1 MSNLLI
7 DKYPATSSE
16 ILDYIKVV
24 FEIKNDAQLAE
35 FLGVTRTSIH
45 TLRQEG
51 RLLGKKTRLVVMEK
65 ISYLG
70 ITNWRERLAIPYLR
84 IALRNSGLNLELQ
97 TEKTDQSEFLSLL
110 KGFYKCETDLEL
122 SEHLDLMPNTLSMF
136 RVGRTTLG
144 PLPLLRVLCEIENLP
159 LQEIR
164 TMLISNAMLEEQL
177 VEYSKGK
184 LRTR

>member
-1 MSNLLI
+1 MSNLLMN
-7 DKYPATSSE
+7 KNPATSSE

-24 FEIKNDAQLAE
+24 FEIKNDAQLSE

-84 IALRNSGLNLELQ
+84 IALKNSGLNVEVRQ
-97 TEKTDQSEFLSLL
+97 DKSEESEFLSLL

-122 SEHLDLMPNTLSMF
+122 SQHLDLMPNTLSMF

-144 PLPLLRVLCEIENLP
+144 PLPLLRVLCEIEKLP
-159 LQEIR
+159 LQAIQD
-164 TMLISNAMLEEQL
+164 MLISNAMLEEQL
-177 VEYSKGK
+177 VEYAKGK